1 MALRGLRGAVNDK
14 LIAEIVKLNEANEI
28 KASELDAKLF
38 EVRRR
43 LRPTADTRQMLLDR
57 GFSEQDISRLR
68 SEAEARWIVENSPDP
83 VDEFSAFETTE
94 AP

>member
-1 MALRGLRGAVNDK
+1 MFNDVITELRR
-14 LIAEIVKLNEANEI
+14 LNEEI
-28 KASELDAKLF
+28 DIKLGEMDSKLF
-38 EVRRR
+38 EIRRR
-43 LRPTADTRQMLLDR
+43 LRPTADAKQTLLEL
-57 GFSEQDISRLR
+57 GFSETDISRLR

>member
-1 MALRGLRGAVNDK
+1 MSDTDDV
-14 LIAEIVKLNEANEI
+14 IAEVRRLDEEI
-28 KASELDAKLF
+28 DLKVRELDRKIF
-38 EVRRR
+38 EVRRH
-43 LRPTADTRQMLLDR
+43 LQPTTDTKQKLIER
-57 GFSEQDISRLR
+57 GFTERDVGRLR